1 MLNLGL
7 RKLSRYIPRYVYM
20 YKREATVC
28 KIKLNSLPN
37 DSYFQKLTKI
47 EFEIINLFTSS
58 KKIFIQMLHFE
69 LNKMFDEKSY
79 IIII

>member
-1 MLNLGL
+1 
-7 RKLSRYIPRYVYM
+7 M